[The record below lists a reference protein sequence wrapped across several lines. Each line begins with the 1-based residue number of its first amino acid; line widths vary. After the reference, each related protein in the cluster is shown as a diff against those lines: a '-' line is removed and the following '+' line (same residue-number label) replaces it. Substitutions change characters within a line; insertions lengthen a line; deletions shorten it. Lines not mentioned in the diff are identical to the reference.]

1 MASAHKL
8 YEVSFSPQP
17 PSISSSQDF
26 TVYQSGKGTWH
37 LSHSRLF
44 PLPARPHRGGRF
56 CIQNAWDQK
65 CFRVWS
71 FQKIFLVGGGI
82 GIYRDFTG
90 WTFLTQHPESN
101 NAPNLELGEGAVV
114 PDRVKCAQSLSLSTA
129 EQMHSRAGVN
139 EHRAPGWV
147 GTP

>member
-1 MASAHKL
+1 MFQSL
-8 YEVSFSPQP
+8 EFSK
-17 PSISSSQDF
+17 DF
-26 TVYQSGKGTWH
+26 SGV
-37 LSHSRLF
+37 
-44 PLPARPHRGGRF
+44 
-56 CIQNAWDQK
+56 C
-65 CFRVWS
+65 VW
-71 FQKIFLVGGGI
+71 GGI

-114 PDRVKCAQSLSLSTA
+114 PDRVKGAQSLSLSTA
-129 EQMHSRAGVN
+129 EQMHSREGIN